1 MRNIRSITKGGPKMS
16 VLENFQDWKQFL
28 NERVDQAQSMGLE
41 NDTVSNLAYQIGDYL
56 AAQVD
61 PKNEQERLL
70 KELWDH
76 SNEEQQKTLAQVM
89 VQLVDKK

>member
-1 MRNIRSITKGGPKMS
+1 MS